1 MLRLQELEGLLRDP
15 AADGKLGKAQ
25 ALTMYIARSAP
36 NGRIANLAMQ
46 AMSGGDGMGEILSQL
61 RAALSEAQKN

>member
-15 AADGKLGKAQ
+15 AADGKLDKAQ